1 MTMLRHLRHLL
12 LTSAVAA
19 LLPGAAAAE
28 SLADALVK
36 AYQTSPLLE
45 SNRAALRGLDES
57 VPQAR
62 AQRRPQVSVG
72 ISGSSEANVIEDP
85 DEQLTVLQAAL
96 NAQLVL
102 YDHGQTRAAI

>member
-36 AYQTSPLLE
+36 AYQTSPLL
-45 SNRAALRGLDES
+45 
-57 VPQAR
+57 
-62 AQRRPQVSVG
+62 
-72 ISGSSEANVIEDP
+72 
-85 DEQLTVLQAAL
+85 
-96 NAQLVL
+96 
-102 YDHGQTRAAI
+102 